1 MKDEEKIDLS
11 LFLNEYLDDAKAGF
25 QRANIALLALEKDHS
40 QLERLEEIARAFHT
54 LKSSSAMLGFE
65 EIAGL
70 SHFSE
75 DLLGRMRKNELP
87 VMQDALDA
95 LFEVIDLL
103 EFMVKER
110 KEKKEPGAEL
120 RMRSAELKEKLEE
133 LERVSAERAGTEQ
146 GGKREQEQE
155 TEAAGPAV
163 RPGPEA
169 LALPVIEKIDT
180 VRVRVSL
187 LDALFNLVGEL
198 LITKNR
204 LDNILSGTPNKE
216 LKATL
221 SSMDHMISAMQE
233 NVSTARLVQV
243 DEIFQKFPRMIRDL
257 ARAEDKAIDLV
268 IEGRDIELD
277 KSVLDAISEPLIHL
291 LRNAVGHGIESA
303 EERQQHGKDIHGN
316 IRLEAKRTENHILID
331 VSDDGR
337 GIDIE
342 HMKDVAVKI
351 GFIKQEEAELL
362 NDREV
367 MKLLF
372 APGFS
377 SMENVTGLAG
387 RGVGLNVVK
396 TVAREMGGTVEVTT
410 EKGKGSRFSLTL
422 PLTTAIVNT
431 LVVGIGEHVFVI
443 PSDIVVETQR
453 VGQSDLKE
461 IADGL
466 VFVWGEKQVVP
477 FVALG
482 KVMGISPGEEKEF
495 TTIIIRRG
503 DRLLGLGVDEVL
515 DQMDNIVKPFDP
527 IAQKFRGFSGGT
539 ILGDGRVALLLD
551 IPTLFGFEILQ
562 EEKYLI

>member
-1 MKDEEKIDLS
+1 MSDEEKIDLS
-11 LFLNEYLDDAKAGF
+11 LFLKEYLNDAKAGF
-25 QRANIALLALEKDHS
+25 QRANSALLALEKDHG

-65 EIAGL
+65 EIAEL

-87 VMQDALDA
+87 VTQEALDA

-103 EFMVKER
+103 EAMVRKREER
-110 KEKKEPGAEL
+110 KEPSAEL
-120 RMRSAELKEKLEE
+120 GLRSAELKKKLEA
-133 LERVSAERAGTEQ
+133 LEAASGESGATGQEE
-146 GGKREQEQE
+146 KREQGP
-155 TEAAGPAV
+155 EAAGAPV
-163 RPGPEA
+163 RPVPKA

-180 VRVRVSL
+180 VRVRVGL

-204 LDNILSGTPNKE
+204 IDNILSGTTNKE
-216 LKATL
+216 LKAAL
-221 SSMDHMISAMQE
+221 SSMDHMISSMQE

-243 DEIFQKFPRMIRDL
+243 DEIFQKFPRMVRDL
-257 ARAEDKAIDLV
+257 ARAEEKDIDLL
-268 IEGRDIELD
+268 IEGREIELD
-277 KSVLDAISEPLIHL
+277 KSVLDAISEPLLHL
-291 LRNAVGHGIESA
+291 LRNAVGHGIEAA
-303 EERQQHGKDIHGN
+303 EERQQHGKDLRGN
-316 IRLEAKRTENHILID
+316 IRLEAKRAENHILID

-342 HMKDVAVKI
+342 HMKEIAIRK
-351 GFIKQEEAELL
+351 GFVRQDEAELL
-362 NDREV
+362 KDREV

-377 SMENVTGLAG
+377 SVEKVTGLSG
-387 RGVGLNVVK
+387 RGVGLNVVR
-396 TVAREMGGTVEVTT
+396 TAAREMGGTVEVMT
-410 EKGKGSRFSLTL
+410 EKDKGSRFSLTL
-422 PLTTAIVNT
+422 PLTTAIMNT
-431 LVVGIGEHVFVI
+431 LVIGIGAHVFVI

-453 VGQSDLKE
+453 VEQADLKE

-466 VFVWGEKQVVP
+466 VFVLKNEVVP

-482 KVMGISPGEEKEF
+482 KAMGISPGEEKEF
-495 TTIIIRRG
+495 TTVIIRRG
-503 DRLLGLGVDEVL
+503 DRVLGLGVDEVL

-527 IAQKFRGFSGGT
+527 IAQQFRGFSGGT